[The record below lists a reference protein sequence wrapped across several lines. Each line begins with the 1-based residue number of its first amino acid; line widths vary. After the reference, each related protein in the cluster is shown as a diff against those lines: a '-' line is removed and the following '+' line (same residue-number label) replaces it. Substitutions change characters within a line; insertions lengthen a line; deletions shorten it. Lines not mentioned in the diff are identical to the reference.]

1 MDRWPPI
8 VALDAALVTALY
20 RKLRRE
26 DTGTWI
32 GSAFRRTWM
41 AGATVVVLMT
51 VAGYALAA
59 VAPEAKS
66 IGGVVSVWRAR
77 QAP

>member
-1 MDRWPPI
+1 
-8 VALDAALVTALY
+8 VTALY
-20 RKLRRE
+20 RKLRKE
-26 DTGTWI
+26 EAGTWI
-32 GSAFRRTWM
+32 GSAFRRTWI
-41 AGATVVVLMT
+41 AGAAVVVLMT
-51 VAGYALAA
+51 IAGYALAA